1 MLFRSS
7 RILSGS
13 YIFLY
18 NNQKYKLIYPDVNIK
33 YEAELYAQD
42 EYENNKFNDW
52 IQEDQIIDCLISI
65 GLWSYNGDQNL
76 KHLEKQI
83 EDLKVDIYDNFLNPK
98 KVKSLKKSIEN
109 IQETYNRQY
118 NLRHSLDA
126 FTTNGYSQHI
136 KNQYILIYSLFDSN
150 NNRIFQSIEDADPIF
165 LNNISNK
172 ISENI
177 IEISTFRT
185 IARSDI
191 WKNYWSANNDV
202 FDRAS
207 SSWTDE
213 QKTLIVLTR
222 MYDSAYQHPECPP
235 DSVFEDDDMFDGW
248 MIKQRRE
255 NEKNKNKN
263 RTEKMLEGRKLDK
276 AGEVFIMANSQE
288 EVEQIYSLNDNN
300 SRHIIKERNK
310 VILQSP
316 EQINDSALPDVQ
328 RNIILQTNQQ
338 FKDSRK

>member
-1 MLFRSS
+1 MCSS
-7 RILSGS
+7 DLS

-76 KHLEKQI
+76 KNLEKQI

-207 SSWTDE
+207 
-213 QKTLIVLTR
+213 
-222 MYDSAYQHPECPP
+222 
-235 DSVFEDDDMFDGW
+235 
-248 MIKQRRE
+248 
-255 NEKNKNKN
+255 
-263 RTEKMLEGRKLDK
+263 
-276 AGEVFIMANSQE
+276 
-288 EVEQIYSLNDNN
+288 
-300 SRHIIKERNK
+300 
-310 VILQSP
+310 
-316 EQINDSALPDVQ
+316 
-328 RNIILQTNQQ
+328 
-338 FKDSRK
+338 